1 VQYPAFGATFG
12 GKYRSG
18 WATLRNHVPMD
29 AIDRKILAELQ
40 RDGRISNVE
49 LAERVNLSPSPCL
62 RRLKRL
68 ESAGLIEGYSALL
81 DRRKVGLGLTVF
93 VELKIEGHS
102 TKTATRMRKVV
113 AGMQEVVAC
122 HIVSGPA
129 DFMLEVVVE
138 DLEAYEHFL
147 LGKLLEV
154 PGVSDVRSDVVISTI
169 KSYGALPLRRSD
181 AATAAR

>member
-1 VQYPAFGATFG
+1 
-12 GKYRSG
+12 
-18 WATLRNHVPMD
+18 MD
-29 AIDRKILAELQ
+29 EVDRRILSELQ

-49 LAERVNLSPSPCL
+49 LAELVNLSPSPCL

-68 ESAGLIEGYSALL
+68 ESAGLIESYTAVL

-93 VELKIEGHS
+93 VHLKIEGHS
-102 TKTATRMRKVV
+102 TKTASRLEKAFASMD
-113 AGMQEVVAC
+113 EVVAC

-147 LGKLLEV
+147 LGTLLEV
-154 PGVSDVRSDVVISTI
+154 PGVSDVRSDFVISTI
-169 KSYGALPLRRSD
+169 KSNGALPLRRS
-181 AATAAR
+181 AAAKGGQSRRTPA

>member
-1 VQYPAFGATFG
+1 
-12 GKYRSG
+12 
-18 WATLRNHVPMD
+18 MD
-29 AIDRKILAELQ
+29 AIDRQILDELQ

-68 ESAGLIEGYSALL
+68 EQDGLIDVYSALL

-93 VELKIEGHS
+93 VQLKVEGHS
-102 TKTATRMRKVV
+102 TKTATRLRKVV
-113 AGMQEVVAC
+113 AEMEEVVAC

-147 LGKLLEV
+147 LDRLLEV
-154 PGVSDVRSDVVISTI
+154 PGVSDVRSDFVISTI
-169 KSYGALPLRRSD
+169 KSNGPLPLKRSG
-181 AATAAR
+181 AATSAR